1 MDSQIF
7 QVIDEMEEYVSN
19 CKGKFMSS
27 TEIICNR
34 DQMEEFLRDLRRKA
48 PAEIE
53 KYRKVIAR
61 QEEILSEA
69 KNKAQKLIDDTMAQT
84 DELLSQNEIMRR
96 AYEQADEIVRM
107 ANEQAQVIVDNATIE
122 ANGLK
127 TGATQYMEEV
137 MVYLENIFT
146 SSSNTLNDQYSN
158 LINTL
163 NMYGDKVRDD
173 HKQLYP
179 KDNTAAASSNSAEA
193 EQ

>member
-122 ANGLK
+122 SNGLK
-127 TGATQYMEEV
+127 SGATQYMEEV

-179 KDNTAAASSNSAEA
+179 KDNNAAASSNGAEA

>member
-61 QEEILSEA
+61 QEEILSDA

-122 ANGLK
+122 ANNLK
-127 TGATQYMEEV
+127 SGATQYMEEI

-146 SSSNTLNDQYSN
+146 SSSNTLNDQYGN

-163 NMYGDKVRDD
+163 NMYGDKVRED

-179 KDNTAAASSNSAEA
+179 KESAQVQSEAAA

>member
-122 ANGLK
+122 ANSLK
-127 TGATQYMEEV
+127 SGATQYMEEV

-179 KDNTAAASSNSAEA
+179 KDNTTAASSNGAEA

>member
-61 QEEILSEA
+61 QEEILSDA

-127 TGATQYMEEV
+127 SSATQYMEEI
-137 MVYLENIFT
+137 MVYLENVFT
-146 SSSNTLNDQYSN
+146 SSSNTLNDQYGN

-163 NMYGDKVRDD
+163 NMYGDKVRED

-179 KDNTAAASSNSAEA
+179 KEGAPAQSEA
-193 EQ
+193 GTEQ

>member
-34 DQMEEFLRDLRRKA
+34 DQMEEYLRDLRRKA

-61 QEEILSEA
+61 QEEILSDA

-122 ANGLK
+122 ANNLK
-127 TGATQYMEEV
+127 SGATQYMEEI

-146 SSSNTLNDQYSN
+146 SSSNTLNDQYGN

-163 NMYGDKVRDD
+163 NMYGDKVRED

-179 KDNTAAASSNSAEA
+179 KEGTQVQGEAAA

>member
-122 ANGLK
+122 ANSLK
-127 TGATQYMEEV
+127 SGATQYMEEV

-146 SSSNTLNDQYSN
+146 SSSFF
-158 LINTL
+158 I
-163 NMYGDKVRDD
+163 
-173 HKQLYP
+173 
-179 KDNTAAASSNSAEA
+179 
-193 EQ
+193 

>member
-61 QEEILSEA
+61 QEEILSDA

-122 ANGLK
+122 ANNLK
-127 TGATQYMEEV
+127 SGATQYMEEI

-146 SSSNTLNDQYSN
+146 SSSNTLNDQYGN

-163 NMYGDKVRDD
+163 NMYGDKVRED

-179 KDNTAAASSNSAEA
+179 KEGAQVQSEAAA